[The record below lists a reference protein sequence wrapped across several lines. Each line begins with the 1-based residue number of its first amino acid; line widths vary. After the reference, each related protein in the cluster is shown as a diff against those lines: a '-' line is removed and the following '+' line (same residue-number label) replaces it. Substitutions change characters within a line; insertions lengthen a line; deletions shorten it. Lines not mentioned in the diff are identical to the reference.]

1 MISTDLARL
10 FEMPGPFVSLYLDHH
25 RQPGQPADP
34 GVAALESLR
43 HELAHTGAPKATMAA
58 VDPLIDGPH
67 TAGDMLVAI
76 ANLDGI
82 QLLAHLPDAPPRDVA
97 RCGMLPDVAPL
108 LAWRQPQLPYV
119 VVATDRLGA
128 ELLAVVPTGPDREV
142 RVERQELHVTRS
154 APGGWSQ
161 RRFQQQAENRWQQNA
176 GAVAEALTRLVA
188 RCTLGSWS

>member
-43 HELAHTGAPKATMAA
+43 HELAHSGAPKAALAA

-108 LAWRQPQLPYV
+108 LAWRQRQLPS
-119 VVATDRLGA
+119 GCG
-128 ELLAVVPTGPDREV
+128 PTGGIGALLRYAGQPSDR
-142 RVERQELHVTRS
+142 
-154 APGGWSQ
+154 
-161 RRFQQQAENRWQQNA
+161 
-176 GAVAEALTRLVA
+176 
-188 RCTLGSWS
+188 